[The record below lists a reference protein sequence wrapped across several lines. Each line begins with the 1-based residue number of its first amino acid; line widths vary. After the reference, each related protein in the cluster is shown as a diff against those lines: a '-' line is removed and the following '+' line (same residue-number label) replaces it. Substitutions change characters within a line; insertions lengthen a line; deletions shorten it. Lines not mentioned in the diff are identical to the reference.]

1 MKIVFKRIKYFI
13 FIIIFFISSCKEK
26 TFEKAK
32 NQKNNISKITKDSI
46 VEDPK
51 IEGFSLKK
59 YEIDSGVVRQG
70 QNFSEILQNLNIS
83 YESIFRIGK
92 EFKSVYDIRSI
103 YPGKKYYTL
112 KIKDSS
118 KLSKLI
124 YQHSVTDNI
133 VMSFQDSLNV
143 EVVKK
148 PIQIRTLKAY
158 GKIKYSLWQSFISNQ
173 LTPALVSKVAI
184 LYSWTIDFFDIQKD
198 DYYKIIYEAKY
209 VENKFIGVGNIKA
222 ILFNHKGRNYY
233 AFRYLSENKKIE
245 SYFNENGES
254 MQKALLSAPLE
265 YVRISSK
272 FSRSRLH
279 PIKKIYRPHYGVDY
293 AAPLG
298 TDVVSTGDGE
308 VVFVGRS
315 GGAGKMIKIKH
326 AFGNVITKYLHL
338 HKYAKGITVGKYVE
352 QGQKIG
358 EVGSTGLST
367 GPHLDYRVY
376 INGSPQNPL
385 KLDLPSKD
393 PIPNKLKAKYISE
406 IDKIKGTLDNITF
419 LNSEN

>member
-1 MKIVFKRIKYFI
+1 M
-13 FIIIFFISSCKEK
+13 S
-26 TFEKAK
+26 
-32 NQKNNISKITKDSI
+32 NIAKDSI

-51 IEGFSLKK
+51 IEGYSLKK

-92 EFKSVYDIRSI
+92 EFKSVYDIRNI

-118 KLSKLI
+118 TLSKLI

-133 VMSFQDSLNV
+133 VMNFQDSLNV

-148 PIQIRTLKAY
+148 PIEIRTLKAD

-209 VENKFIGVGNIKA
+209 VENEFIGVGNIKA
-222 ILFNHKGRNYY
+222 ILFNHKGRDYY
-233 AFRYLSENKKIE
+233 AFRYLSESKKIE

-272 FSRSRLH
+272 FSHSRLH

-308 VVFVGRS
+308 VIFVGRS
-315 GGAGKMIKIKH
+315 GGAGKMIKIKQNIKH
-326 AFGNVITKYLHL
+326 KSAMLKKFLYDFFFINIT
-338 HKYAKGITVGKYVE
+338 
-352 QGQKIG
+352 
-358 EVGSTGLST
+358 
-367 GPHLDYRVY
+367 
-376 INGSPQNPL
+376 
-385 KLDLPSKD
+385 
-393 PIPNKLKAKYISE
+393 NKNNTN
-406 IDKIKGTLDNITF
+406 DKIINIEPICNNAA
-419 LNSEN
+419 LK